1 MKVIKLVSPVFV
13 QPLTRLINLS
23 IQSGC
28 FPAKWKMARVTT
40 LFKDGPND
48 CRDNFRPISVLSILS
63 KGSEEHVAASFMD
76 HLIGTVLLYELQSA
90 FRAGQFHRV
99 RSDQFK

>member
-1 MKVIKLVSPVFV
+1 
-13 QPLTRLINLS
+13 
-23 IQSGC
+23 
-28 FPAKWKMARVTT
+28 MARVIP

-48 CRDNFRPISVLSILS
+48 CRDNFRPIDISVLSILS
-63 KGSEEHVAASFMD
+63 KVSEEHVAASFMD
-76 HLIGTVLLYELQSA
+76 YLIGTVLLYELQSA